1 VTLATILLV
10 TEPQYVNVPPRYAG
24 VI

>member
-1 VTLATILLV
+1 VTPATILLV